1 MKKIYRYFA
10 MAALAVMSLAVA
22 SCDEYKSVVDNGV
35 WHMWKITVQGEGVQG
50 DKVTLALGET
60 LQLDLTIVPSHVTV
74 VDPVWT
80 SSDESVVTVSETGL
94 LTAVKSG
101 EAIIHVYSE
110 YNPEIYDD
118 LTVKVSGGAVGISK
132 KLVDQKDAD

>member
-1 MKKIYRYFA
+1 LKGEGIRESKRLPFFR
-10 MAALAVMSLAVA
+10 LARARQSPKDPSTSYIHNTEFLTPCA
-22 SCDEYKSVVDNGV
+22 
-35 WHMWKITVQGEGVQG
+35 QGEGVQG

-60 LQLDLTIVPSHVTV
+60 LQLDLTIVPSHVNV

-132 KLVDQKDAD
+132 KLIDQKDAD